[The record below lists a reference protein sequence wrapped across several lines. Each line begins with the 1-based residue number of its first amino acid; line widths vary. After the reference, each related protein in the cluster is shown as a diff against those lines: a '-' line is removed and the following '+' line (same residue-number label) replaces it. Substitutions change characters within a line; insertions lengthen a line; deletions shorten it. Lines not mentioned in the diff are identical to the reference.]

1 MIEILYK
8 AALLLLGVA
17 GMVAIVP
24 LYVWGATG
32 SWRAARHALWSYLRI
47 VGSLAAVGAV
57 AGLFMALG
65 DWIG

>member
-17 GMVAIVP
+17 GIVP